1 MPTSNTTRPTGAG
14 QTVLAVDDD
23 PAVVNVCRAFLEQAG
38 FTVLGATGSSEAL
51 KVCKNHPG
59 PIHVLVTDLVMP
71 PPEFSLASAGNEFPH
86 VHGHELAVRALR
98 MRNDLRIVLM
108 SGNQDQDL
116 AGYGIKR
123 GALPF
128 LAKPFEGEQLVRL
141 ITQALQ
147 APPPTVESLRKESS
161 TGFKG
166 DDEWFD

>member
-1 MPTSNTTRPTGAG
+1 MALPANTSPAGGG

-23 PAVVNVCRAFLEQAG
+23 PAVVKLCKTFLEQAG

-51 KVCKNHPG
+51 KLCKNHPA

-86 VHGHELAVRALR
+86 VHGHELALRALR

-108 SGNQDQDL
+108 SGNRDQDL

-128 LAKPFEGEQLVRL
+128 LPKPFEGQTLIGLVNQ
-141 ITQALQ
+141 TLQ
-147 APPPTVESLRKESS
+147 SPPLTIEAISKEASKDI
-161 TGFKG
+161 KG
-166 DDEWFD
+166 ADEWFD